1 MKKTMTLKIHPVPSA
16 CDITVTDEKPFISL
30 FKKIQSLNYS
40 TIMVITNTVV
50 HGLYGKK
57 IGSFFKDN
65 NLKYGLI
72 SLPDGEKY
80 KNLET
85 VRKIYDR
92 LILYHADRSSLL
104 IALGGGVVGDITGFT
119 ASTYMRG
126 IQYIQVPTTLLAQ
139 VDAAIGGKT
148 GVDHPYAKNLIG
160 AFYQPHFVYSNIN
173 FLKTLPSRIYKD
185 GIAEV
190 IKYGAINDESLL
202 SYLEK
207 HCADIMNYSGHMLF
221 KLISDS
227 SNIKADIVR
236 RDEKETAGIRMV
248 LNFGHTFGHA
258 IEVLSDYKI
267 LHGEAVGIGMIIA
280 SKLSHRLG
288 LCNRD
293 VPERIEHLI
302 REIKLPVSVKSFDIN
317 RLSKIIN
324 YDKKNKAGKINLILL
339 KRVGVPVIYEMDKRM
354 LKKILTEVKV

>member
-1 MKKTMTLKIHPVPSA
+1 MTMTLKINPVPSVY
-16 CDITVTDEKPFISL
+16 DIAVTDEKPFISL
-30 FKKIQSLNYS
+30 FKKIQSLNHS

-57 IGSFFKDN
+57 IDSLFKDN

-92 LILYHADRSSLL
+92 LISYHADRSSLL
-104 IALGGGVVGDITGFT
+104 IAFGGGVVGDITGFT

-126 IQYIQVPTTLLAQ
+126 IKYIQAPTTLLAQ

-148 GVDHPYAKNLIG
+148 GVDHPYAKNIIG
-160 AFYQPHFVYSNIN
+160 SFYQPHFVYSNIN
-173 FLKTLPSRIYKD
+173 FLMTLSPRMYTS
-185 GIAEV
+185 GLAEV
-190 IKYGAINDESLL
+190 IKYGAVNDEALL
-202 SYLEK
+202 KYIEK
-207 HCADIMNYSGHMLF
+207 HSADIIHYNAHLLL
-221 KLISDS
+221 KIISDS
-227 SNIKADIVR
+227 SKIKLNIVQN
-236 RDEKETAGIRMV
+236 DEKETSGIRMV

-267 LHGEAVGIGMIIA
+267 LHGEAVGTGMIIA

-293 VPERIEHLI
+293 VPDRIEHLI
-302 REIKLPVSVKSFDIN
+302 REIKLPVSVKSLDIN

-324 YDKKNKAGKINLILL
+324 YDKKNKAGMINLILL
-339 KRVGVPVIYEMDKRM
+339 KRIGVPVIYKMEKRM
-354 LKKILTEVKV
+354 LKKILMEVKV